1 MKTTMP
7 EPEFRYASGEDED
20 GYFTY
25 LNAYTES
32 QLRAAMEAA
41 YNEAITEIRTI
52 ACGYLTKESYGLF
65 WDELEELKEQTP

>member
-1 MKTTMP
+1 MKTQMP
-7 EPEFRYASGEDED
+7 EPTGQFDTSGEN
-20 GYFTY
+20 G
-25 LNAYTES
+25 YTEP
-32 QLRAAMEAA
+32 QLRAAMVAA